1 MKKNIVAALVLVLIS
16 MQAFSQTGKII
27 GTVVDENG
35 ETMPGVSVYLKGELK
50 GISTDIDGKFIYT
63 VNPGIY
69 ALVFK
74 FVSYK
79 EKTLGGI
86 LVEENKINE
95 ISVNMTPQDDSV
107 LTEFTLLVTLNKA
120 EDPAMDLAR
129 KKSANFQDGVTQAT
143 LRKSPATTASDA
155 IKKITGATIQDNKF
169 AIIRGMGDRYN
180 AAYINGAPL
189 PSSETDRKAISFE
202 IFPANLL
209 DNITIV
215 KTGTPDVPGE
225 FAGGIININT
235 KSIPD
240 ETSQMVTIGGGYNTN
255 TTFKDFKTYEG
266 GKTDWIGIDD
276 GTRALPEGT
285 PDTETLRNSSMP
297 ERGILAKSFESD
309 WALKNVNAKPNL
321 SAQYTLG
328 ISDTLF
334 GNSAGLVLGINYGS
348 SNSVTDIYRQE
359 YEEGGLE
366 VLKRDSL
373 HDVSYINNIVSS
385 ALLNTAYKFGNNH
398 VIKFNNIYSINTEDK
413 VTLRSGARELDQ
425 IDKQWEKGSVRW
437 FTQNNM
443 YSGQLS
449 GAHSFKKFKFD
460 WNGGYSNV
468 VRDIPNMRRIIYQKS
483 APTEDDTLAQYAAV
497 IDANNARAGG
507 IMFFSNL
514 TENIYS
520 AKGDFTIPFTFK
532 KTSKFKFDFSTGGLY
547 QKRIRTF
554 SARNIG
560 FDKYKI
566 GTSIKFDS
574 ELLLLDE
581 ESIFSAPHLGQ
592 MTDSVAPF
600 TGGFTVRETTRST
613 DSYNANSELKAGY
626 GMLDFK
632 LASGFRLITGARVES
647 YGQYMETESNGKPL
661 ITDTTVI
668 DILPSANFVYNKD
681 FDKKGSSMVFR
692 AAYYRT
698 VSRPEFRELAVFNFY
713 DFVTDFELYGNEKLQ
728 RATINNFDL
737 RAEYYPM
744 PGQIISGSFFYKKI
758 TNATELASRPDI
770 LRTLFY
776 TNVSEATNIGGEFE
790 YRIKLGFF
798 TKNDSSD
805 FVQNTSFF
813 ANFALI
819 KSKVATDSIIG
830 ATSDSRPLQGQ
841 SPYLINAGIS
851 TFIPGAKIS
860 ATISYNL
867 FGRRLY
873 IVGSLSEPD
882 YWENPRHLFDAQL
895 SREFGK
901 HWVVKLNIRD
911 ILAQKQVFY
920 QDIDADGKYNVK
932 KDNTMIST
940 QSGRVFSLAVSYKF

>member
-1 MKKNIVAALVLVLIS
+1 MA
-16 MQAFSQTGKII
+16 QTGKII

-35 ETMPGVSVYLKGELK
+35 ETMPGVGVYLKGEPK

-63 VNPGIY
+63 LNPGTYTLI
-69 ALVFK
+69 FK

-79 EKTLGGI
+79 EKNLAGI
-86 LVEENKINE
+86 VVEENKVNDL
-95 ISVNMTPQDDSV
+95 SVKMTPQDDSV
-107 LTEFTLLVTLNKA
+107 LTEFTVVVTLNRA

-143 LRKSPATTASDA
+143 LRKSPASTASDA

-215 KTGTPDVPGE
+215 KTATPDVPGE

-240 ETSQMVTIGGGYNTN
+240 ETSQMVTVGAGYNTN
-255 TTFKDFKTYEG
+255 TTFKDFQTYEG
-266 GKTDWIGIDD
+266 GKTDWIGLDD
-276 GTRALPEGT
+276 GTRALPDGT
-285 PDTETLRNSSMP
+285 PDTETLRNLGIID
-297 ERGILAKSFESD
+297 RGVLAKSFVSD
-309 WALKNVNAKPNL
+309 WKLKNVNARPNL

-334 GNSAGLVLGINYGS
+334 GNSAGLVLGLNYGS
-348 SNSVTDIYRQE
+348 NNAFSDIYRQE

-373 HDVSYINNIVSS
+373 HDVSYTNNVVSS
-385 ALLNTAYKFGNNH
+385 ALLNMAYKFGANH
-398 VIKFNNIYSINTEDK
+398 IIKFNNIYSINSEDK
-413 VTLRSGARELDQ
+413 VTIRSGARELDQ
-425 IDKQWEKGSVRW
+425 SEKQWEKGSVRW
-437 FTQNNM
+437 FTQNTM

-449 GAHSFKKFKFD
+449 GNHTIRKIRFD

-468 VRDIPNMRRIIYQKS
+468 QREIPNMRRMIYQKTS
-483 APTEDDTLAQYAAV
+483 VNESDTINSDGSIPQYAAI
-497 IDANNARAGG
+497 IDANNSRSGG

-514 TENIYS
+514 NETISS
-520 AKGDFTIPFTFK
+520 AKGDLTIPVTFK

-547 QKRIRTF
+547 QKRSRAF

-566 GTSIKFDS
+566 GTGIKFDS

-581 ESIFSAPHLGQ
+581 ENIFANEYMGQ
-592 MTDSVAPF
+592 MTDSAAPYN
-600 TGGFTVRETTRST
+600 GGFAVKETTRST
-613 DSYNANSELKAGY
+613 DSYVASSELKAGY

-632 LASGFRLITGARVES
+632 LNAKFRLITGARLEN
-647 YGQYMETESNGKPL
+647 YNQFLETESNGQPL
-661 ITDTTVI
+661 IIDTTVT
-668 DILPSANFVYNKD
+668 DILPSANFI
-681 FDKKGSSMVFR
+681 FTQEFAKKNSTMVLR

-728 RATINNFDL
+728 RATIDNYDF

-744 PGQIISGSFFYKKI
+744 PGQIISGSVFYKKI
-758 TNATELASRPDI
+758 TNATELANRPDV

-776 TNVSEATNIGGEFE
+776 TNVSEATNIGAEFE
-790 YRIKLGFF
+790 YRIKLGLFRKKD
-798 TKNDSSD
+798 TSE

-819 KSKVATDSIIG
+819 KSSVDTDSIIG
-830 ATSDSRPLQGQ
+830 ATASTRPLQGQ
-841 SPYLINAGIS
+841 SPYLVNAGIS
-851 TFIPGAKIS
+851 TLIPWVKIS

-873 IVGSLSEPD
+873 IVGSFSEPD

-911 ILAQKQVFY
+911 ILAQKQIFY
-920 QDIDADGKYNVK
+920 QDIDKDLKYDPT

-940 QSGRVFSLAVSYKF
+940 QNGRVFSFAVSYKF